1 MNLKGHLQFVLQFT
15 FTILNT
21 EEASN
26 IKWYFTTKLM
36 ASQLILPSMVN
47 SLSLSLSMTI
57 SLGESESFLH
67 NHVHVSM

>member
-47 SLSLSLSMTI
+47 SLSLSLS
-57 SLGESESFLH
+57 LYD
-67 NHVHVSM
+67 N